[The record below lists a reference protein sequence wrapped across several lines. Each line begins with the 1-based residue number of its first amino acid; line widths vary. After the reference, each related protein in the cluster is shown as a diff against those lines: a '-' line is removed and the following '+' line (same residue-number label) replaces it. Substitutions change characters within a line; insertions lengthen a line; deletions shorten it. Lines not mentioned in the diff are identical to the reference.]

1 MFGLS
6 VSWYRVSRVGYA
18 LSRILFCGCFDGR
31 RVCEGDA
38 TIMVAKTKMV
48 VVP

>member
-18 LSRILFCGCFDGR
+18 LSRILFCSCFDGR
-31 RVCEGDA
+31 RVCEGGA
-38 TIMVAKTKMV
+38 IMVAKTKMV